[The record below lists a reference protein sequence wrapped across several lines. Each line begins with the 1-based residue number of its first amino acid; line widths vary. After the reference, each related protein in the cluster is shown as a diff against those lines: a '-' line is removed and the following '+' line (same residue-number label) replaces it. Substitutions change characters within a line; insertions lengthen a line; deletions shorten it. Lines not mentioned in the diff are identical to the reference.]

1 MKATRV
7 LLGFMMVSIAAYG
20 TLHYFGFAYESLL
33 SFIADRFVKTL
44 SLGARLI
51 HDSSHQLCIIMFL
64 PDGPVQVKLAGF
76 DWIYASQATA
86 VGVVLSTYTSP
97 GRKAAWLTIICA
109 TLALAHTALLVLAV
123 AEITSQINGANS
135 DIAAFGTMAFKLY
148 RLALPALLAG
158 TWIICS
164 REALFTVSCVRH
176 LMSVP
181 ALHKTTHTLR
191 MQRDPVVPGQALI
204 HGEPN
209 PIILRKTRA
218 KRRRSPLMRHF
229 H

>member
-7 LLGFMMVSIAAYG
+7 LLHFMMVSIAAYG

-33 SFIADRFVKTL
+33 LFTADRFVQTL
-44 SLGARLI
+44 SVGARLI
-51 HDSSHQLCIIMFL
+51 HDSSHQLCVVMFL
-64 PDGPVQVKLAGF
+64 PGGPVQVKLAGF

-97 GRKAAWLTIICA
+97 GRKAFALTLICGM
-109 TLALAHTALLVLAV
+109 LALVHTALLVLAV
-123 AEITSQINGANS
+123 AEISKQINGANS

-164 REALFTVSCVRH
+164 REALFIISGVRH
-176 LMSVP
+176 LMPVSQR
-181 ALHKTTHTLR
+181 HKTTPTLR
-191 MQRDPVVPGQALI
+191 WLWDCR
-204 HGEPN
+204 
-209 PIILRKTRA
+209 
-218 KRRRSPLMRHF
+218 KRRHSTRTTLSRPKRPITRMPRRQHTGKI
-229 H
+229 

>member
-1 MKATRV
+1 
-7 LLGFMMVSIAAYG
+7 
-20 TLHYFGFAYESLL
+20 
-33 SFIADRFVKTL
+33 
-44 SLGARLI
+44 
-51 HDSSHQLCIIMFL
+51 MFL
-64 PDGPVQVKLAGF
+64 PGGPVQVKLAGF

-97 GRKAAWLTIICA
+97 GRKAAWLAIVCA

-148 RLALPALLAG
+148 RLALPALLAS

-176 LMSVP
+176 LMSVSS
-181 ALHKTTHTLR
+181 LHKTTHTLR
-191 MQRDPVVPGQALI
+191 MQRDPVMPDQPLI
-204 HGEPN
+204 HGY
-209 PIILRKTRA
+209 PIE
-218 KRRRSPLMRHF
+218 KRYWEMTK
-229 H
+229 

>member
-1 MKATRV
+1 MKATRI
-7 LLGFMMVSIAAYG
+7 LLRFLMASLTAFTA
-20 TLHYFGFAYESLL
+20 LHYFGSSYESLL
-33 SFIADRFVKTL
+33 LSIADRL
-44 SLGARLI
+44 IHGLNLGARLI
-51 HDSSHQLCIIMFL
+51 HDSSDQLCIIMSL
-64 PDGPVQVKLAGF
+64 PGGPSQFKIAGF
-76 DWIYASQATA
+76 DWIYAGQATA

-97 GRKAAWLTIICA
+97 GRKAFALTLICGM
-109 TLALAHTALLVLAV
+109 LALVHTALLVLAV
-123 AEITSQINGANS
+123 AEISKQMNGANS